1 MGDGRWAID
10 ERRSVPLLRIRKRTG
25 HVEALSMLGNRDLG
39 SYVVGT
45 TGVRGQVEGLGQ
57 LAQVGRGEFDRQGRQ

>member
-10 ERRSVPLLRIRKRTG
+10 ERLSVPLLIIRKRIG
-25 HVEALSMLGNRDLG
+25 HVEALLMPANRDLG

-45 TGVRGQVEGLGQ
+45 TGVRGQVEGLGR
-57 LAQVGRGEFDRQGRQ
+57 LVQVGRGEFDRQGRQ